1 MTLLVGNG
9 LTHFFGDQLA
19 VSDVDI
25 VVSEG
30 EVVGLLGANGSG
42 KTTTIR
48 IGLGLLRP
56 ARGLIELFGE
66 APSRRTRR
74 RLGYVP
80 QRLGLYEDLTVEEN
94 LAFSA
99 RAFGRDPRVALEADL
114 EPERGRLVRD
124 LSLGIRRR
132 VAFAAALA
140 HDPDLLVLDEPTS
153 GVGPLARAR
162 LWDTVRASAERG
174 AGVLVTTHSMS
185 EAEQC
190 DRLVVL
196 VDGRVAATGS
206 VAEIVA
212 GRQAVEVS
220 SDRWQAAFEAL
231 DAGGLPV
238 AIVGRRIRVPS
249 TSLDDVR
256 ARLTSAGVEAQ
267 LRDVPATFEEAFVV
281 LATSG
286 SHGTSQRAASPAK

>member
-9 LTHFFGDQLA
+9 LTHLFGDQVA
-19 VSDVDI
+19 VSDVNI
-25 VVSEG
+25 EVGEG

-66 APSRRTRR
+66 PPSRRTRR

-80 QRLGLYEDLTVEEN
+80 QGLGLYEDLTVDEN

-99 RAFGRDPRVALEADL
+99 RAFRRDPHVALDPDL

-124 LSLGIRRR
+124 LSLGVRRR

-162 LWDTVRASAERG
+162 LWDTVRAAAERG
-174 AGVLVTTHSMS
+174 AGVLVTTHSMN

-190 DRLVVL
+190 DRLIVL
-196 VDGRVAATGS
+196 VDGRVAAAGS

-212 GRQAVEVS
+212 GRRAVEVS

-231 DAGGLPV
+231 DAGGFPV
-238 AIVGRRIRVPS
+238 AVVGRLLRVPS
-249 TSLDDVR
+249 ASTDDVR

-267 LRDVPATFEEAFVV
+267 LRDVPASFEEAFVV
-281 LATSG
+281 LATSA
-286 SHGTSQRAASPAK
+286 SHRTPQPAAPPVL